1 MIPIR
6 VILDHRLTIMWV
18 RTSGGSVWSPW
29 FSLCSRPCLV
39 STAGALRSP
48 IPAHPLPWRAD
59 TALGHLGTV
68 NHKTAAS
75 KEPMQIN
82 EGRKDWTRFYN
93 SEALVRPVQF
103 RICSQTAFA
112 VDRFDH
118 AFIPRGKG
126 NFFFF
131 LQFPQS
137 LPSNWF
143 LTGEESLTSC
153 QVTSKRSLFH
163 SYLDLGAH

>member
-18 RTSGGSVWSPW
+18 RTSGGGGSVWSPW

-48 IPAHPLPWRAD
+48 IPAHPLRWRAD

-82 EGRKDWTRFYN
+82 KGRKDWTRFYN

-103 RICSQTAFA
+103 RVCSQTVFA

-118 AFIPRGKG
+118 AFIPRVKG
-126 NFFFF
+126 NFWRTQSSFFF
-131 LQFPQS
+131 SFPS
-137 LPSNWF
+137 LCHPIGS
-143 LTGEESLTSC
+143 
-153 QVTSKRSLFH
+153 
-163 SYLDLGAH
+163 

>member
-48 IPAHPLPWRAD
+48 IPAHPLLWRAD
-59 TALGHLGTV
+59 TARGHLGTV

-82 EGRKDWTRFYN
+82 KGRKDWTRFYN

-103 RICSQTAFA
+103 RVCSQTVFA

-118 AFIPRGKG
+118 AFIPRVKG
-126 NFFFF
+126 NVWRTQSSFF

-143 LTGEESLTSC
+143 LVSNLL
-153 QVTSKRSLFH
+153 SLFH